1 MVMAWLFLMYIH
13 MTTTTNNK
21 PIIIMD
27 NKTHHSEA
35 EASAHHCP
43 KDPDPKFN
51 PEVQPA
57 AAGPAGTAQRAG
69 LSSLIDMATVTLSG
83 EEQNLQVLS

>member
-1 MVMAWLFLMYIH
+1 MKVALWGTINSREDFHRGFSYLCTFY
-13 MTTTTNNK
+13 MTTTTSNK

-27 NKTHHSEA
+27 TKTHHSEA

-69 LSSLIDMATVTLSG
+69 LSSLIDNG
-83 EEQNLQVLS
+83 Y